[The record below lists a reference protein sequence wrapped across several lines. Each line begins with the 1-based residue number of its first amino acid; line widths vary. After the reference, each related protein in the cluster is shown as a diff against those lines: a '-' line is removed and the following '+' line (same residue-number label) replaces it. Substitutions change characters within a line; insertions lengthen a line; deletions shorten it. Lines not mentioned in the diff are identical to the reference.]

1 MKLNALIFAMPML
14 FAAGSAV
21 AAETSEG
28 YYASAKYLQ
37 SEQRAKE
44 MDTSARPGVGQF
56 VAGNEKAHNGAAAL
70 AAGYQWGNGWRTE
83 GEYTFGQKSEFTSG
97 SSTFTSSY
105 NHLQTD
111 VQRLMLNVYRD
122 YQIGYNVALY
132 GTAGVGV
139 SKIKAGGWQGNS
151 SRQYASTTQN
161 NLTYSV
167 GAGISYTPI
176 EQVSLDLGYRYVDM
190 GKIESGYN
198 TFGNARGFKDEQMKA
213 HLVENQFVLGAR
225 YLF

>member
-1 MKLNALIFAMPML
+1 MKLKAFIFGLPMVM
-14 FAAGSAV
+14 AAGT
-21 AAETSEG
+21 AAASDTSEG

-37 SEQRAKE
+37 SQQRAKE

-56 VAGNEKAHNGAAAL
+56 VAGNEKASNAAAAL

-97 SSTFTSSY
+97 SSTFATSY

-139 SKIKAGGWQGNS
+139 SKIKAGGWQGNT

-161 NLTYSV
+161 NLTYSI

-176 EQVSLDLGYRYVDM
+176 EQISLDLGYRYVDM

-198 TFGNARGFKDEQMKA
+198 DFANARGLKDEQMKA
-213 HLVENQFVLGAR
+213 HLVENQFVLGVR